1 MFCYKEMNGGWGMG
15 GGGSPYFFSD
25 TMGGHQIH
33 VCCSNFYLKGK
44 FSIPVKSLC
53 CVSVQC
59 IVVVMWNSAQC
70 YSVVCG
76 EDKLLFTFT
85 VFISQDIVTEN
96 KGIEADW
103 AQSTFFS
110 VNTLRS
116 FSI

>member
-1 MFCYKEMNGGWGMG
+1 MFVAA
-15 GGGSPYFFSD
+15 
-25 TMGGHQIH
+25 IL
-33 VCCSNFYLKGK
+33 LKSR

-110 VNTLRS
+110 ISTLRS

>member
-1 MFCYKEMNGGWGMG
+1 M
-15 GGGSPYFFSD
+15 
-25 TMGGHQIH
+25 
-33 VCCSNFYLKGK
+33 
-44 FSIPVKSLC
+44 SLAFIC
-53 CVSVQC
+53 FMLGVTGR
-59 IVVVMWNSAQC
+59 W
-70 YSVVCG
+70 
-76 EDKLLFTFT
+76 EKLLFTFT

>member
-1 MFCYKEMNGGWGMG
+1 MVGGGW

>member
-1 MFCYKEMNGGWGMG
+1 MVTQGGVTKYMFVAAML
-15 GGGSPYFFSD
+15 
-25 TMGGHQIH
+25 
-33 VCCSNFYLKGK
+33 LKGR
-44 FSIPVKSLC
+44 FSIPVNSLC

-110 VNTLRS
+110 VNMLRS